1 MSEPESQE
9 VMAGLRDGLVFIEA
23 RERGK
28 SLVVCAVIMRKSMQ
42 LTSQPGQMT

>member
-9 VMAGLRDGLVFIEA
+9 VMAGLRDGLVFI
-23 RERGK
+23 GK

-42 LTSQPGQMT
+42 LTSQPGQMN